1 LSEKKLQILSAQK
14 SVMII
19 KLVNEARAITTL
31 LRNTVLFLFDFLV
44 MVGLVGTKMDGLPEN
59 TTVKKAETV

>member
-1 LSEKKLQILSAQK
+1 
-14 SVMII
+14 MII

-31 LRNTVLFLFDFLV
+31 LRNTNLFLFDFLV